1 MRRNYV
7 AVMLGLALTVSSI
20 SAFASEGTTEAG
32 TEVTTEAATEAA
44 SEASEKEAT
53 TTVYGQV
60 TEVTSDSITI
70 TKGDLVGGAADTENT
85 EDTTEAAA
93 DSEETTEAAADG
105 TEGTTEAVADGTEDT
120 TEAATEA
127 STEADAKESLALELS
142 TEAATYKF
150 APDAVITELAS
161 TEDITAEDAAEAEA
175 TTESA
180 TEASTEAA
188 TEAGTEAVIGE
199 ADETT
204 GVEVAEESSEAA
216 DDKIEITTDDI
227 LAGDI
232 VALEVNADGEVTSLT
247 ILAYGTGS
255 YVDTTEA
262 ETDLAEEALLG
273 DEASTEAVTEEFPT
287 WFIWVNNTP
296 DLKKHCVTMYYT
308 VLFAAFTRLSF
319 YYASVLFSSMNF
331 PKIANP

>member
-1 MRRNYV
+1 
-7 AVMLGLALTVSSI
+7 MLGLALTVSSI

-70 TKGDLVGGAADTENT
+70 TKGDLVGEAADTDNT
-85 EDTTEAAA
+85 VDTTEAAA
-93 DSEETTEAAADG
+93 DSEETTEAVADG
-105 TEGTTEAVADGTEDT
+105 TEGTTEAAADGTEDT
-120 TEAATEA
+120 TEAVTEA
-127 STEADAKESLALELS
+127 STEADAKESLTLELS

-161 TEDITAEDAAEAEA
+161 TEDITAEDAADAEA

-180 TEASTEAA
+180 AEASTEAA

-204 GVEVAEESSEAA
+204 GVEVTEESSEAA

-232 VALEVNADGEVTSLT
+232 VALEVNADGEVISLT

-273 DEASTEAVTEEFPT
+273 DEASTEAVTE
-287 WFIWVNNTP
+287 
-296 DLKKHCVTMYYT
+296 
-308 VLFAAFTRLSF
+308 
-319 YYASVLFSSMNF
+319 
-331 PKIANP
+331 

>member
-105 TEGTTEAVADGTEDT
+105 TEGTTEAAADGTEDT

-127 STEADAKESLALELS
+127 STETDAKESLTLELS

-161 TEDITAEDAAEAEA
+161 TEDITAEDAADAEA
-175 TTESA
+175 TTGSA
-180 TEASTEAA
+180 AEASTEAA

-273 DEASTEAVTEEFPT
+273 DEASTEAVTE
-287 WFIWVNNTP
+287 
-296 DLKKHCVTMYYT
+296 
-308 VLFAAFTRLSF
+308 
-319 YYASVLFSSMNF
+319 
-331 PKIANP
+331 

>member
-1 MRRNYV
+1 
-7 AVMLGLALTVSSI
+7 MLGLALTVSSV

-105 TEGTTEAVADGTEDT
+105 TEGTTEAAADGTEDT

-127 STEADAKESLALELS
+127 STEADAKESLTLELS

-175 TTESA
+175 TTESV

-232 VALEVNADGEVTSLT
+232 VALEVNADGEVTSLA

-273 DEASTEAVTEEFPT
+273 DEASTEAVTE
-287 WFIWVNNTP
+287 
-296 DLKKHCVTMYYT
+296 
-308 VLFAAFTRLSF
+308 
-319 YYASVLFSSMNF
+319 
-331 PKIANP
+331 

>member
-20 SAFASEGTTEAG
+20 SVFASEGTTEAG

-70 TKGDLVGGAADTENT
+70 TKGDLVGEAADTDNT

-105 TEGTTEAVADGTEDT
+105 TEGTTEAAADGTEDT
-120 TEAATEA
+120 TEAVTEA
-127 STEADAKESLALELS
+127 STEADAKESLTLELS

-161 TEDITAEDAAEAEA
+161 TEDITAEDAADAEA
-175 TTESA
+175 ATESA
-180 TEASTEAA
+180 AEASTEAA

-204 GVEVAEESSEAA
+204 GVEVTEESSEAA

-232 VALEVNADGEVTSLT
+232 VALEVNADGEVISLT

-273 DEASTEAVTEEFPT
+273 DEASTEAVTE
-287 WFIWVNNTP
+287 
-296 DLKKHCVTMYYT
+296 
-308 VLFAAFTRLSF
+308 
-319 YYASVLFSSMNF
+319 
-331 PKIANP
+331 

>member
-7 AVMLGLALTVSSI
+7 AVMLGLALTVSSV

-32 TEVTTEAATEAA
+32 TEVTTEAATETA

-93 DSEETTEAAADG
+93 DSEETTEAASEG
-105 TEGTTEAVADGTEDT
+105 TEGTTEAAADGTEDT

-127 STEADAKESLALELS
+127 STEADAKESLTLELS

-175 TTESA
+175 TTESV

-232 VALEVNADGEVTSLT
+232 VALEVNADGEVTSLA

-273 DEASTEAVTEEFPT
+273 DEASTEAVTE
-287 WFIWVNNTP
+287 
-296 DLKKHCVTMYYT
+296 
-308 VLFAAFTRLSF
+308 
-319 YYASVLFSSMNF
+319 
-331 PKIANP
+331 

>member
-70 TKGDLVGGAADTENT
+70 TKGDLVGEAADTDNT

-105 TEGTTEAVADGTEDT
+105 TEGTTEAAADGTEDT
-120 TEAATEA
+120 TEAITEA
-127 STEADAKESLALELS
+127 STEADAKESLTLELS

-161 TEDITAEDAAEAEA
+161 TEDITAEDAADAEA

-204 GVEVAEESSEAA
+204 GVEVTEESSEAA

-273 DEASTEAVTEEFPT
+273 DEASTEAVTE
-287 WFIWVNNTP
+287 
-296 DLKKHCVTMYYT
+296 
-308 VLFAAFTRLSF
+308 
-319 YYASVLFSSMNF
+319 
-331 PKIANP
+331 

>member
-32 TEVTTEAATEAA
+32 TEVTTEAATETA
-44 SEASEKEAT
+44 SEAEASEKEAT

-105 TEGTTEAVADGTEDT
+105 TEGTTEAAADGTEDT

-127 STEADAKESLALELS
+127 DAKESLTLELS

-273 DEASTEAVTEEFPT
+273 DEASTEAVTE
-287 WFIWVNNTP
+287 
-296 DLKKHCVTMYYT
+296 
-308 VLFAAFTRLSF
+308 
-319 YYASVLFSSMNF
+319 
-331 PKIANP
+331 

>member
-70 TKGDLVGGAADTENT
+70 TKGDLVGEAADTDNT
-85 EDTTEAAA
+85 VDTTEAAA
-93 DSEETTEAAADG
+93 DSEETTEAVADG
-105 TEGTTEAVADGTEDT
+105 TEGTTEAAADGTEDT
-120 TEAATEA
+120 TEAVTEA
-127 STEADAKESLALELS
+127 STEADAKESLTLELS

-161 TEDITAEDAAEAEA
+161 TEDITAEDAADAEA

-180 TEASTEAA
+180 AEASTEAA

-204 GVEVAEESSEAA
+204 GVEVTEESSEAA

-232 VALEVNADGEVTSLT
+232 VALEVNADGEVISLT

-273 DEASTEAVTEEFPT
+273 DEASTEAVTE
-287 WFIWVNNTP
+287 
-296 DLKKHCVTMYYT
+296 
-308 VLFAAFTRLSF
+308 
-319 YYASVLFSSMNF
+319 
-331 PKIANP
+331 

>member
-70 TKGDLVGGAADTENT
+70 TKGDLVGEAADTDNT

-105 TEGTTEAVADGTEDT
+105 TEGTTEAAADGTEDT
-120 TEAATEA
+120 TEAVTEA
-127 STEADAKESLALELS
+127 STEADAKESLTLELS

-161 TEDITAEDAAEAEA
+161 TEDITAEDAADAEA
-175 TTESA
+175 ATESA
-180 TEASTEAA
+180 AEASTEAA

-204 GVEVAEESSEAA
+204 GVEVTEESSEAA

-273 DEASTEAVTEEFPT
+273 DEASTEAVTE
-287 WFIWVNNTP
+287 
-296 DLKKHCVTMYYT
+296 
-308 VLFAAFTRLSF
+308 
-319 YYASVLFSSMNF
+319 
-331 PKIANP
+331 

>member
-70 TKGDLVGGAADTENT
+70 TKGDLVGEAADTDNT

-105 TEGTTEAVADGTEDT
+105 TEGTTEAAADGTEDT
-120 TEAATEA
+120 TETVTEA
-127 STEADAKESLALELS
+127 STEADAKESLTLELS

-161 TEDITAEDAAEAEA
+161 TEDITAEDAADAEA
-175 TTESA
+175 ATESA
-180 TEASTEAA
+180 AEASTEAA

-204 GVEVAEESSEAA
+204 GVEVTEESSEAA

-232 VALEVNADGEVTSLT
+232 VALEVNADGEVISLT

-273 DEASTEAVTEEFPT
+273 DEASTEAVTE
-287 WFIWVNNTP
+287 
-296 DLKKHCVTMYYT
+296 
-308 VLFAAFTRLSF
+308 
-319 YYASVLFSSMNF
+319 
-331 PKIANP
+331 

>member
-70 TKGDLVGGAADTENT
+70 TKGDLVGEAADTDNT

-105 TEGTTEAVADGTEDT
+105 TEGTTEAAADGTEDT
-120 TEAATEA
+120 TEAVTEA
-127 STEADAKESLALELS
+127 STEADAKESLTLELS

-161 TEDITAEDAAEAEA
+161 TEDITAKDAADAEA

-180 TEASTEAA
+180 AEASTEAA

-204 GVEVAEESSEAA
+204 GVEVTEESSEAA

-273 DEASTEAVTEEFPT
+273 DEASTEAVTE
-287 WFIWVNNTP
+287 
-296 DLKKHCVTMYYT
+296 
-308 VLFAAFTRLSF
+308 
-319 YYASVLFSSMNF
+319 
-331 PKIANP
+331 

>member
-7 AVMLGLALTVSSI
+7 AVMLGLALTVSSV

-70 TKGDLVGGAADTENT
+70 TKGDLVGEAADTENT

-105 TEGTTEAVADGTEDT
+105 TEGTTEAAADGTEDT

-127 STEADAKESLALELS
+127 DAKESLTLELS

-188 TEAGTEAVIGE
+188 TEAGTEAVTGE

-273 DEASTEAVTEEFPT
+273 DEASTEAVTE
-287 WFIWVNNTP
+287 
-296 DLKKHCVTMYYT
+296 
-308 VLFAAFTRLSF
+308 
-319 YYASVLFSSMNF
+319 
-331 PKIANP
+331 

>member
-1 MRRNYV
+1 MKRNYV
-7 AVMLGLALTVSSI
+7 AVMLGLALTVSSV

-32 TEVTTEAATEAA
+32 TEAATEAVTEQA
-44 SEASEKEAT
+44 SEGSVDEET

-70 TKGDLVGGAADTENT
+70 TKGDLVEEAADTENA
-85 EDTTEAAA
+85 EATTEAAS
-93 DSEETTEAAADG
+93 DSEA
-105 TEGTTEAVADGTEDT
+105 T

-127 STEADAKESLALELS
+127 ASDSEATTEAATEAVSDSTEGVTENAGSEELSAGQESMTLELS
-142 TEAATYKF
+142 TETATYKF

-161 TEDITAEDAAEAEA
+161 TEDIMAEDAADAE
-175 TTESA
+175 A

-188 TEAGTEAVIGE
+188 AEEVTEAATEAGTDTETGESDEATDIEV
-199 ADETT
+199 ADEN
-204 GVEVAEESSEAA
+204 SEAA
-216 DDKIEITTDDI
+216 DDMIEITTDDI

-273 DEASTEAVTEEFPT
+273 DEAVTEAVTE
-287 WFIWVNNTP
+287 
-296 DLKKHCVTMYYT
+296 
-308 VLFAAFTRLSF
+308 
-319 YYASVLFSSMNF
+319 
-331 PKIANP
+331 

>member
-32 TEVTTEAATEAA
+32 TEVTTEAATETA

-93 DSEETTEAAADG
+93 DSEETTEAASEG
-105 TEGTTEAVADGTEDT
+105 TEGTTEAAADGTEDT

-127 STEADAKESLALELS
+127 STEADAKESLTLELS

-175 TTESA
+175 TTESV

-232 VALEVNADGEVTSLT
+232 VALEVNADGEVTSLA

-273 DEASTEAVTEEFPT
+273 DEASTEAVTE
-287 WFIWVNNTP
+287 
-296 DLKKHCVTMYYT
+296 
-308 VLFAAFTRLSF
+308 
-319 YYASVLFSSMNF
+319 
-331 PKIANP
+331 

>member
-85 EDTTEAAA
+85 EDITEAAA

-105 TEGTTEAVADGTEDT
+105 TEGTTEAAADGTEDT

-127 STEADAKESLALELS
+127 STEADAKESLTLELS

-273 DEASTEAVTEEFPT
+273 DEASTEAVTE
-287 WFIWVNNTP
+287 
-296 DLKKHCVTMYYT
+296 
-308 VLFAAFTRLSF
+308 
-319 YYASVLFSSMNF
+319 
-331 PKIANP
+331 

>member
-1 MRRNYV
+1 
-7 AVMLGLALTVSSI
+7 MLGLALTVSSI

-70 TKGDLVGGAADTENT
+70 TKGDLVGEAADTDNT

-105 TEGTTEAVADGTEDT
+105 TEGTTEAAADGTEDT
-120 TEAATEA
+120 TEAVTEA
-127 STEADAKESLALELS
+127 STEADAKESLTLELS

-161 TEDITAEDAAEAEA
+161 TEDITAEDAADAEA

-180 TEASTEAA
+180 AEASTEAA

-204 GVEVAEESSEAA
+204 GVEVTEESSEVA

-273 DEASTEAVTEEFPT
+273 DEASTEAVTE
-287 WFIWVNNTP
+287 
-296 DLKKHCVTMYYT
+296 
-308 VLFAAFTRLSF
+308 
-319 YYASVLFSSMNF
+319 
-331 PKIANP
+331 

>member
-70 TKGDLVGGAADTENT
+70 TKGDLVGEAADTDNT

-105 TEGTTEAVADGTEDT
+105 TEGTTEAAADGTEDT
-120 TEAATEA
+120 TEAVTEA
-127 STEADAKESLALELS
+127 STEADAKESLTLELS

-161 TEDITAEDAAEAEA
+161 TEDITAEDAADAEA

-180 TEASTEAA
+180 AEASTEAA

-204 GVEVAEESSEAA
+204 GVEVTEESSEAA

-232 VALEVNADGEVTSLT
+232 VALEVNADGEVISLT

-273 DEASTEAVTEEFPT
+273 DEASTEAVTE
-287 WFIWVNNTP
+287 
-296 DLKKHCVTMYYT
+296 
-308 VLFAAFTRLSF
+308 
-319 YYASVLFSSMNF
+319 
-331 PKIANP
+331 

>member
-70 TKGDLVGGAADTENT
+70 TKGDLVGEAADTDNT

-105 TEGTTEAVADGTEDT
+105 TEGTTEAAADGTEDT
-120 TEAATEA
+120 TEAV
-127 STEADAKESLALELS
+127 TEADTKESLTLELS

-161 TEDITAEDAAEAEA
+161 TEDITAKDAADAEA

-204 GVEVAEESSEAA
+204 GVEVTEESSEAA

-232 VALEVNADGEVTSLT
+232 VALEVNADGEVISLT

-273 DEASTEAVTEEFPT
+273 DEASTEAVTE
-287 WFIWVNNTP
+287 
-296 DLKKHCVTMYYT
+296 
-308 VLFAAFTRLSF
+308 
-319 YYASVLFSSMNF
+319 
-331 PKIANP
+331 

>member
-70 TKGDLVGGAADTENT
+70 TKGDLVGEAADTDNT

-105 TEGTTEAVADGTEDT
+105 TEGTTEAAADGTEDT
-120 TEAATEA
+120 TEAVTEA
-127 STEADAKESLALELS
+127 STEADAKESLTLELS

-161 TEDITAEDAAEAEA
+161 TEDITAEDAADAEA
-175 TTESA
+175 ATGSA
-180 TEASTEAA
+180 AEASTEAA

-204 GVEVAEESSEAA
+204 GVEVTEESSEAA

-232 VALEVNADGEVTSLT
+232 VALEVNADGEVISLT

-273 DEASTEAVTEEFPT
+273 DEASTEAVTE
-287 WFIWVNNTP
+287 
-296 DLKKHCVTMYYT
+296 
-308 VLFAAFTRLSF
+308 
-319 YYASVLFSSMNF
+319 
-331 PKIANP
+331 

>member
-32 TEVTTEAATEAA
+32 TEVTTEAATETA
-44 SEASEKEAT
+44 SEAEASEKEAT

-93 DSEETTEAAADG
+93 DSEETTEAASEG
-105 TEGTTEAVADGTEDT
+105 TEGTTEAAADGTEDT

-127 STEADAKESLALELS
+127 STEADAKESLTLELS

-273 DEASTEAVTEEFPT
+273 DEASTEAVTE
-287 WFIWVNNTP
+287 
-296 DLKKHCVTMYYT
+296 
-308 VLFAAFTRLSF
+308 
-319 YYASVLFSSMNF
+319 
-331 PKIANP
+331 

>member
-105 TEGTTEAVADGTEDT
+105 TEGTTEAAADGTEDT

-127 STEADAKESLALELS
+127 STEADAKESLTLELS

-161 TEDITAEDAAEAEA
+161 TEDVTAEDAAEAEA

-188 TEAGTEAVIGE
+188 TEAGTEAVTGE

-273 DEASTEAVTEEFPT
+273 DEASTEAVTE
-287 WFIWVNNTP
+287 
-296 DLKKHCVTMYYT
+296 
-308 VLFAAFTRLSF
+308 
-319 YYASVLFSSMNF
+319 
-331 PKIANP
+331 

>member
-32 TEVTTEAATEAA
+32 TEVTTEAATETA
-44 SEASEKEAT
+44 SEAEASEKEAT

-70 TKGDLVGGAADTENT
+70 TKGDLVGEAADTENT
-85 EDTTEAAA
+85 EDTTEATA

-105 TEGTTEAVADGTEDT
+105 TEGTTEAAADGTEDT

-127 STEADAKESLALELS
+127 STEADAKESLTLELS

-273 DEASTEAVTEEFPT
+273 DEASTEAVTE
-287 WFIWVNNTP
+287 
-296 DLKKHCVTMYYT
+296 
-308 VLFAAFTRLSF
+308 
-319 YYASVLFSSMNF
+319 
-331 PKIANP
+331 

>member
-70 TKGDLVGGAADTENT
+70 TKGDLVGEAADTDNT

-105 TEGTTEAVADGTEDT
+105 TEGTTEAAADGTEDT
-120 TEAATEA
+120 TEAVTEA
-127 STEADAKESLALELS
+127 STEADAKESLTLELS

-161 TEDITAEDAAEAEA
+161 TEDITAEDAADAEA
-175 TTESA
+175 ATESA
-180 TEASTEAA
+180 AEASTEAA

-204 GVEVAEESSEAA
+204 GAEVTEESSEAA

-232 VALEVNADGEVTSLT
+232 VALEVNADGEVISLT

-273 DEASTEAVTEEFPT
+273 DEASTEAVTE
-287 WFIWVNNTP
+287 
-296 DLKKHCVTMYYT
+296 
-308 VLFAAFTRLSF
+308 
-319 YYASVLFSSMNF
+319 
-331 PKIANP
+331 

>member
-70 TKGDLVGGAADTENT
+70 TKGDLVGEAADTDNT

-105 TEGTTEAVADGTEDT
+105 TEGTTEAAADGTEDT
-120 TEAATEA
+120 TEAVTEA
-127 STEADAKESLALELS
+127 STEADAKESLTLELS

-161 TEDITAEDAAEAEA
+161 TEDITAEDAADAEA

-180 TEASTEAA
+180 AEASTEAA

-204 GVEVAEESSEAA
+204 GVEVTEESSEAA

-273 DEASTEAVTEEFPT
+273 DEASTEAVTE
-287 WFIWVNNTP
+287 
-296 DLKKHCVTMYYT
+296 
-308 VLFAAFTRLSF
+308 
-319 YYASVLFSSMNF
+319 
-331 PKIANP
+331 

>member
-70 TKGDLVGGAADTENT
+70 TKGDLVGEAADTDNT

-105 TEGTTEAVADGTEDT
+105 TEGTTEAAADGTEDT
-120 TEAATEA
+120 TEAVTEA
-127 STEADAKESLALELS
+127 STEADAKESLTLELS

-161 TEDITAEDAAEAEA
+161 TEDITAEDAADA
-175 TTESA
+175 
-180 TEASTEAA
+180 EAA
-188 TEAGTEAVIGE
+188 TESAAEASTEAVIGE

-204 GVEVAEESSEAA
+204 GAEVTEESSEAA

-232 VALEVNADGEVTSLT
+232 VALEVNADGEVISLT

-273 DEASTEAVTEEFPT
+273 DEASTEAVTE
-287 WFIWVNNTP
+287 
-296 DLKKHCVTMYYT
+296 
-308 VLFAAFTRLSF
+308 
-319 YYASVLFSSMNF
+319 
-331 PKIANP
+331 

>member
-20 SAFASEGTTEAG
+20 SAFASEETTEAG

-70 TKGDLVGGAADTENT
+70 TKGDLVGEAADTDNT

-105 TEGTTEAVADGTEDT
+105 TEGTTEAAADGTEDT
-120 TEAATEA
+120 TEAVTEA
-127 STEADAKESLALELS
+127 STEADAKESLTLELS

-150 APDAVITELAS
+150 VPDAVITELAS
-161 TEDITAEDAAEAEA
+161 TEDITAEDAADAEA

-180 TEASTEAA
+180 AEASTEAA

-204 GVEVAEESSEAA
+204 GVEVTEESSEAA

-273 DEASTEAVTEEFPT
+273 DEASTEAVTE
-287 WFIWVNNTP
+287 
-296 DLKKHCVTMYYT
+296 
-308 VLFAAFTRLSF
+308 
-319 YYASVLFSSMNF
+319 
-331 PKIANP
+331 

>member
-70 TKGDLVGGAADTENT
+70 TKGDLVGEAADTDNT

-105 TEGTTEAVADGTEDT
+105 TEGTTEAAADGTEDT
-120 TEAATEA
+120 TEAVTEA
-127 STEADAKESLALELS
+127 STEADAKESLTLELS

-161 TEDITAEDAAEAEA
+161 TKDITAEDAADAEA

-180 TEASTEAA
+180 AEASTEAA

-204 GVEVAEESSEAA
+204 GVEVTEESSEAA

-273 DEASTEAVTEEFPT
+273 DEASTEAVTE
-287 WFIWVNNTP
+287 
-296 DLKKHCVTMYYT
+296 
-308 VLFAAFTRLSF
+308 
-319 YYASVLFSSMNF
+319 
-331 PKIANP
+331 

>member
-1 MRRNYV
+1 
-7 AVMLGLALTVSSI
+7 MLGLALTVSSI

-70 TKGDLVGGAADTENT
+70 TKGDLVGEAADTDNT

-105 TEGTTEAVADGTEDT
+105 TEGTTEAAADGTEDT
-120 TEAATEA
+120 TEAVTEA
-127 STEADAKESLALELS
+127 STEADAKESLTLELS

-161 TEDITAEDAAEAEA
+161 TEDITAEDAADAEA

-180 TEASTEAA
+180 AEASTEAA

-199 ADETT
+199 AAETT
-204 GVEVAEESSEAA
+204 GVEVTEESSEAA

-232 VALEVNADGEVTSLT
+232 VALEVNADGEVISLT

-273 DEASTEAVTEEFPT
+273 DEASTEAVTE
-287 WFIWVNNTP
+287 
-296 DLKKHCVTMYYT
+296 
-308 VLFAAFTRLSF
+308 
-319 YYASVLFSSMNF
+319 
-331 PKIANP
+331 

>member
-20 SAFASEGTTEAG
+20 SAFASEG
-32 TEVTTEAATEAA
+32 TTEAATEAA

-70 TKGDLVGGAADTENT
+70 TKGDLVGEAADTDNT

-105 TEGTTEAVADGTEDT
+105 TEGTTEAAADGTEDT
-120 TEAATEA
+120 TEAVTEA
-127 STEADAKESLALELS
+127 STEADAKESLTLELS

-161 TEDITAEDAAEAEA
+161 TEDITAEDAADAEA
-175 TTESA
+175 TTGSA
-180 TEASTEAA
+180 AEASTEAA

-204 GVEVAEESSEAA
+204 GVEVTEESSEAA

-232 VALEVNADGEVTSLT
+232 VALEVNADGEVISLT

-273 DEASTEAVTEEFPT
+273 DEASTEAVTE
-287 WFIWVNNTP
+287 
-296 DLKKHCVTMYYT
+296 
-308 VLFAAFTRLSF
+308 
-319 YYASVLFSSMNF
+319 
-331 PKIANP
+331 

>member
-7 AVMLGLALTVSSI
+7 AVMLGLALTVSSV

-70 TKGDLVGGAADTENT
+70 TKGDLVGEAADTENT

-105 TEGTTEAVADGTEDT
+105 TEGTTEAAADGTEDT

-127 STEADAKESLALELS
+127 STEADAKESLTLELS

-180 TEASTEAA
+180 TEASAEAA

-273 DEASTEAVTEEFPT
+273 DEASTEAVTE
-287 WFIWVNNTP
+287 
-296 DLKKHCVTMYYT
+296 
-308 VLFAAFTRLSF
+308 
-319 YYASVLFSSMNF
+319 
-331 PKIANP
+331 

>member
-70 TKGDLVGGAADTENT
+70 TKGDLVGEAADADNT

-105 TEGTTEAVADGTEDT
+105 TEGTTEAAADGTEDT
-120 TEAATEA
+120 TEAVTEA
-127 STEADAKESLALELS
+127 STEADAKESLTLELS

-161 TEDITAEDAAEAEA
+161 TEDITAEDAADAEA
-175 TTESA
+175 ATESA
-180 TEASTEAA
+180 AEASTEAA

-204 GVEVAEESSEAA
+204 GVEVTEESSEAA

-273 DEASTEAVTEEFPT
+273 DEASTEAVTE
-287 WFIWVNNTP
+287 
-296 DLKKHCVTMYYT
+296 
-308 VLFAAFTRLSF
+308 
-319 YYASVLFSSMNF
+319 
-331 PKIANP
+331 

>member
-1 MRRNYV
+1 
-7 AVMLGLALTVSSI
+7 MLGLALTVSSI
-20 SAFASEGTTEAG
+20 SAFASEETTEAG

-70 TKGDLVGGAADTENT
+70 TKGDLVGEAADTDNT

-105 TEGTTEAVADGTEDT
+105 TEGTTEAAADGTEDT
-120 TEAATEA
+120 TEAVTEA
-127 STEADAKESLALELS
+127 STEADAKESLTLELS

-161 TEDITAEDAAEAEA
+161 TEDITAEDAADAEA
-175 TTESA
+175 ATESA
-180 TEASTEAA
+180 AEASTEAA

-204 GVEVAEESSEAA
+204 GVEVTEESSEAA

-273 DEASTEAVTEEFPT
+273 DEASTEAVTE
-287 WFIWVNNTP
+287 
-296 DLKKHCVTMYYT
+296 
-308 VLFAAFTRLSF
+308 
-319 YYASVLFSSMNF
+319 
-331 PKIANP
+331 

>member
-60 TEVTSDSITI
+60 TEITSDSITI

-105 TEGTTEAVADGTEDT
+105 TEGTTEAAADGTEDT

-127 STEADAKESLALELS
+127 STEADAKESLTLELS

-273 DEASTEAVTEEFPT
+273 DEASTEAVTE
-287 WFIWVNNTP
+287 
-296 DLKKHCVTMYYT
+296 
-308 VLFAAFTRLSF
+308 
-319 YYASVLFSSMNF
+319 
-331 PKIANP
+331 

>member
-1 MRRNYV
+1 
-7 AVMLGLALTVSSI
+7 MLGLALTVSSI

-127 STEADAKESLALELS
+127 STEADAKESLAQPS
-142 TEAATYKF
+142 
-150 APDAVITELAS
+150 
-161 TEDITAEDAAEAEA
+161 
-175 TTESA
+175 
-180 TEASTEAA
+180 
-188 TEAGTEAVIGE
+188 
-199 ADETT
+199 
-204 GVEVAEESSEAA
+204 
-216 DDKIEITTDDI
+216 
-227 LAGDI
+227 
-232 VALEVNADGEVTSLT
+232 
-247 ILAYGTGS
+247 
-255 YVDTTEA
+255 
-262 ETDLAEEALLG
+262 
-273 DEASTEAVTEEFPT
+273 
-287 WFIWVNNTP
+287 
-296 DLKKHCVTMYYT
+296 
-308 VLFAAFTRLSF
+308 
-319 YYASVLFSSMNF
+319 
-331 PKIANP
+331 

>member
-1 MRRNYV
+1 MKRNYV

-32 TEVTTEAATEAA
+32 TEAATEQT
-44 SEASEKEAT
+44 SEASEEDAT

-60 TEVTSDSITI
+60 TEITSDSITI

-85 EDTTEAAA
+85 EDTTEAAT
-93 DSEETTEAAADG
+93 DSEETTEAGADG
-105 TEGTTEAVADGTEDT
+105 TENTTESVADGTEDT
-120 TEAATEA
+120 TESAADGTEDTTESATEA
-127 STEADAKESLALELS
+127 VAEAADAQENLTLELS
-142 TEAATYKF
+142 TETATYKF

-161 TEDITAEDAAEAEA
+161 TENITAEDAAGA
-175 TTESA
+175 TESA
-180 TEASTEAA
+180 TEASTEAVTEASTEAA

-204 GVEVAEESSEAA
+204 GVEVTEESSEAA
-216 DDKIEITTDDI
+216 DDKIEITPDDI

-262 ETDLAEEALLG
+262 ETDLAEEALASE
-273 DEASTEAVTEEFPT
+273 EATTEISTEAAE
-287 WFIWVNNTP
+287 
-296 DLKKHCVTMYYT
+296 
-308 VLFAAFTRLSF
+308 
-319 YYASVLFSSMNF
+319 
-331 PKIANP
+331 

>member
-1 MRRNYV
+1 
-7 AVMLGLALTVSSI
+7 MLGLALTVSSI

-70 TKGDLVGGAADTENT
+70 TKGDLVGEAADTDNT

-105 TEGTTEAVADGTEDT
+105 TEGTTEAAADGTEGTTEAAADGTEDT
-120 TEAATEA
+120 TEAVTEA
-127 STEADAKESLALELS
+127 STEADAKESLTLELS

-161 TEDITAEDAAEAEA
+161 TEDITAEDAADAEA
-175 TTESA
+175 ATESA
-180 TEASTEAA
+180 AEASTEAA

-204 GVEVAEESSEAA
+204 GVEVTEESSEAA

-232 VALEVNADGEVTSLT
+232 VALEVNADGEVISLT

-273 DEASTEAVTEEFPT
+273 DEASTEAVTE
-287 WFIWVNNTP
+287 
-296 DLKKHCVTMYYT
+296 
-308 VLFAAFTRLSF
+308 
-319 YYASVLFSSMNF
+319 
-331 PKIANP
+331 

>member
-60 TEVTSDSITI
+60 AEVTSDSITI
-70 TKGDLVGGAADTENT
+70 TKGDLVGEAADTDNT

-105 TEGTTEAVADGTEDT
+105 TEGTTEAAADGTEDT
-120 TEAATEA
+120 TEAVTEA
-127 STEADAKESLALELS
+127 STEADAKESLTLELS

-161 TEDITAEDAAEAEA
+161 TEDITAEDAADAEA
-175 TTESA
+175 ATESA
-180 TEASTEAA
+180 AEASTEAA

-204 GVEVAEESSEAA
+204 GVEVTEESSEAA

-232 VALEVNADGEVTSLT
+232 VALEVNADGEVISLT

-273 DEASTEAVTEEFPT
+273 DEASTEAVTE
-287 WFIWVNNTP
+287 
-296 DLKKHCVTMYYT
+296 
-308 VLFAAFTRLSF
+308 
-319 YYASVLFSSMNF
+319 
-331 PKIANP
+331 